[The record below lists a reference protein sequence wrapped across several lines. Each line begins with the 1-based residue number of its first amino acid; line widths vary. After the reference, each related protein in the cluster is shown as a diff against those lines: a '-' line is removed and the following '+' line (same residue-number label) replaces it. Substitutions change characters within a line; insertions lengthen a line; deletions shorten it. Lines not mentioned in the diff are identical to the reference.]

1 MEPARKRVLI
11 YARVST
17 DLQKSIPGQLAE
29 LRRYAEGQGWEVAG
43 EFVDEGESG
52 AKLSRPGLKSLLD
65 ACEKEDVYAVL
76 VVDQDRLSRL
86 EPIEW
91 EVVKRVLRENDVLL
105 VTPMGAINLGSEDD
119 EFVADLLNLLAR
131 RERKKI
137 NRRLSR
143 GHREKALRGE
153 WDGPVPLGY
162 RYDPAT
168 KRLVPHGEEAEL
180 VREVFRRY
188 LAGYGCASICRWL
201 AAQGVRGKR
210 GGIISPSG
218 LRRILTN
225 PVYIG
230 VRRWRSR
237 LGVVEVPGQPALLDE
252 ATFAAVQDLMRR
264 RREDLAYRRRPSGVG
279 LLRGILYCGL
289 CGDRM
294 RVAHAQVGTW
304 KARYYKHIA
313 RWRAEGYRLG
323 RCRLARRVD
332 RVDALLVDALR
343 ELARDPGVLVRLVE
357 AAHSPELVEEAR
369 REYRVAQRRLEAL
382 RRQEQRLAR
391 LYVLGEWDEDLLLA
405 EQGRIAAEREDCE
418 ERLRRAHERLQQ
430 VEVEQRD
437 LDLVAEALAL
447 LGNAGSELSRGEL
460 DALVRSVVSRAVLY
474 PDRLEV
480 TLRLTGSVVVREWVA
495 AIPVPAGKWARL

>member
-1 MEPARKRVLI
+1 MKADRERVLI

-29 LRRYAEGQGWEVAG
+29 LRRYAEAQGWDVAG

-52 AKLSRPGLKSLLD
+52 AKLARPGLKALLD
-65 ACEKEDVYAVL
+65 ACEREDVYAVL

-91 EVVKRVLRENDVLL
+91 EVVKRVLRENGVLL
-105 VTPMGAINLGSEDD
+105 VTPMGAINLESEDD

-162 RYDPAT
+162 RYDRET
-168 KRLVPHGEEAEL
+168 KRLVPDEEEACL

-188 LAGYGCASICRWL
+188 LAGHGCGSICRWL
-201 AAQGVRGKR
+201 ASHGVRGKR
-210 GGIISPSG
+210 GGVISPSG

-225 PVYIG
+225 PVYAG

-237 LGVVEVPGQPALLDE
+237 LGAVDVPGHPALVDE
-252 ATFAAVQDLMRR
+252 ATFAAAQELMRR
-264 RREDLAYRRRPSGVG
+264 RREEYARRPSGVG
-279 LLRGILYCGL
+279 LLRGIIFCGL
-289 CGDRM
+289 CGDRL
-294 RVAHAQVGTW
+294 RVVHAQVGTW
-304 KARYYKHIA
+304 RAKYYKHMA
-313 RWRAEGYRLG
+313 RWRPEGYRLG
-323 RCRLARRVD
+323 QCRFGRRVE
-332 RVDALLVDALR
+332 RVDELLVEALQ
-343 ELARDPGVLVRLVE
+343 ELARDPAVLVRLVE
-357 AAHSPELVEEAR
+357 AAHSADLVEEAR
-369 REYRVAQRRLEAL
+369 REYGSARRRLDAL

-391 LYVLGEWDEDLLLA
+391 LYLLGEWDEDLLLA
-405 EQGRIAAEREDCE
+405 EHQRIAGEKKECE
-418 ERLRRAHERLQQ
+418 ERLSRAAERLRKVQ
-430 VEVEQRD
+430 VEQRD
-437 LDLVAEALAL
+437 LELVSEALAVL
-447 LGNAGSELSRGEL
+447 RNAGAELSRDEL
-460 DALVRSVVSRAVLY
+460 DALVHEVVSRAVLY

-480 TLRLTGSVVVREWVA
+480 TLRLSGPVVVREWVA
-495 AIPVPAGKWARL
+495 AIPVRAGR